1 VSEQWKGSEYL
12 PEPILWPST
21 GTGDPIDA
29 CVGGASCLEYDMLTW
44 RKVPFPRPPHY
55 GDLLVYPNTAAY
67 QMDKNET
74 KFHQIPLP
82 ARVVVSHTGSRF
94 QWRLEDGCR

>member
-82 ARVVVSHTGSRF
+82 ARVVVSHAGNRF
-94 QWRLEDGCR
+94 KWRLDERL